1 MDMKND
7 AELEDMVQFLAKVLE
22 TALVIQMWNEI
33 YEGMWELL
41 LKTLPPTVEVV
52 KNIETVYVQQQPT
65 VERLYANLAPDV
77 PMFMITYAR
86 PNTSSRSLQTTT

>member
-1 MDMKND
+1 MKND
-7 AELEDMVQFLAKVLE
+7 PEFLKAVAFFDTLLE
-22 TALVIQMWNEI
+22 TIMVIQFWKKY

-41 LKTLPPTVEVV
+41 LETLPPPVEVV
-52 KNIETVYVQQQPT
+52 ENIETVYVQQQPT
-65 VERLYANLAPDV
+65 VQRLYANLAPDV